1 MENCLHSTG
10 PGHKHVDADI
20 ALRPHTMRLS
30 LRLSLLT
37 PLLVVSLAASAQA
50 QLFVDQSQAMSN
62 KFVGSRVRVGQTFTP
77 QWPAVAGA
85 GAYLWNPAT
94 IFQSAVLSVELWEGG
109 IAYKPGSTMI
119 ASGST
124 PFTLAPNAVNWIDVF
139 WSAVDVIPGN
149 TYFLTF
155 GTDAGRNRFGVHW
168 SGTQAY
174 DDGDLYRMN
183 GANYTSYQSFKE
195 MDLTFKEYYVTP
207 EPASMMLVGTGLIG
221 VFGAA
226 RRRRKAATI
235 TA

>member
-1 MENCLHSTG
+1 
-10 PGHKHVDADI
+10 
-20 ALRPHTMRLS
+20 MRLS
-30 LRLSLLT
+30 LRSSLLT

-155 GTDAGRNRFGVHW
+155 GTDAGNNRFGAYW
-168 SGTQAY
+168 GMISGGHSQAY

-183 GANYTSYQSFKE
+183 GASYTAYRSYNE
-195 MDLTFKEYYVTP
+195 NDLTFREYYVTP
-207 EPASMMLVGTGLIG
+207 EPASMMLVGTGLVC

-226 RRRRKAATI
+226 RRRRKAATM
-235 TA
+235 TV